1 MPQTAQHP
9 ASYPYRT
16 VREDVRVPLAD
27 GVELHARI
35 WRPVTE
41 EAVPALLEYLPGRL
55 GDGTAARDTERHP
68 WYAGHGY
75 ASVRVDVRG
84 HGNSGGLPGEEYSAQ
99 ELADGVAV
107 VGWLAA
113 RPWCSGSV
121 GMFGLARGG
130 STALRIAALAPPA
143 LKAVVAVCA
152 DDDRRDGEAHHLGGA
167 LLAAGTHARSA
178 GLLSLAACPPDPRY
192 VGEDWR
198 RMWLDRLAALE
209 PPVHSWLTHRTGGQ
223 PRPPGTD
230 GAEYRAIKAAVL
242 AVAGWA
248 APGRDTVLRLVEQLA
263 APVRGLIGPWAQ
275 QYPDQGLPPGPA
287 IGFLQETLR
296 WWDHWL
302 KGADTGVLAEPA
314 LRSWIEGSGPPAGG
328 GGDRPGRWCGE
339 ESWPSPDVREIHYGL
354 DTALRTA
361 GTASEDRFVHV
372 RSPQHTGVDAGSPHP
387 AGSAADLPPDQRE
400 EDGRSVC
407 FDSTPL
413 PEPVE
418 ILGRPALRLR
428 LRGRGPRGQVVARLC
443 DVAPDGSSALITR
456 GVLALVPGRDG
467 GPPPA
472 GAPGG
477 GPDATVDISVDLA
490 GTGYAVPPGHR
501 LRLALSSAYWPWI
514 WPQPQD
520 EGFRPG
526 PVPQRPDP
534 PRPPPRRRRGQ
545 RAGHLR
551 AARAGRAAGRP
562 PPRTADQPPGAPGDQ
577 GRRRRRVAPGAGPGL
592 RRPADPSRR
601 PGPRGTDRRGVPDPL
616 RRPARRRRPHRPDR
630 PAGAPGHR
638 LGRHRPDPLPARL
651 RRHPHHRPQP
661 GERAGGRLGG
671 VQPGVGAPGPAGGA
685 LTERAGPTRV
695 GGRPAHRHGSG

>member
-9 ASYPYRT
+9 ASYAYRT

-41 EAVPALLEYLPGRL
+41 EAVPALLEYLPGRI
-55 GDGTAARDTERHP
+55 GDGTAARDSQRHP

-84 HGNSGGLPGEEYSAQ
+84 HGNSGGAPGEEYSAQ
-99 ELADGVAV
+99 ELADGVSV
-107 VGWLAA
+107 VEWLAA
-113 RPWCSGSV
+113 RPWCSGNV

-152 DDDRRDGEAHHLGGA
+152 GDDHPDGAAHPGGA
-167 LLAAGTHARSA
+167 LLAADTHARSA

-192 VGEDWR
+192 VGDDWR

-209 PPVHSWLTHRTGGQ
+209 PPAHHLLTHRPGEERTRPGPDGG
-223 PRPPGTD
+223 
-230 GAEYRAIKAAVL
+230 EYRAIRAAVL
-242 AVAGWA
+242 AVGGWA

-263 APVRGLIGPWAQ
+263 APVRGLIGPWSQ

-287 IGFLQETLR
+287 VGFLQETLR

-314 LRSWIEGSGPPAGG
+314 LRSWIDGSGPPAGG
-328 GGDRPGRWCGE
+328 DGARPGRWCRE
-339 ESWPSPDVREIHYGL
+339 ESWPSPDVRGIHYGL
-354 DTALRTA
+354 DTALRAA
-361 GTASEDRFVHV
+361 GTASDDRFVHV

-428 LRGRGPRGQVVARLC
+428 LRGRSPRGQVVARLC
-443 DVAPDGSSALITR
+443 DVAPDGSSTLITR
-456 GVLALVPGRDG
+456 GVLALAGRPDG
-467 GPPPA
+467 GPAPA
-472 GAPGG
+472 DTPDRAL
-477 GPDATVDISVDLA
+477 DATVDATVDLA

-501 LRLALSSAYWPWI
+501 LRLALSSAYWPWV

-520 EGFRPG
+520 EGF
-526 PVPQRPDP
+526 D
-534 PRPPPRRRRGQ
+534 
-545 RAGHLR
+545 L
-551 AARAGRAAGRP
+551 
-562 PPRTADQPPGAPGDQ
+562 
-577 GRRRRRVAPGAGPGL
+577 
-592 RRPADPSRR
+592 DPSRSALTLPVRHLAADAGSAPIRFGPPEQAAPLDVRRTEPLTSR
-601 PGPRGTDRRGVPDPL
+601 PERLVIRDVAAGEWRLEVDPGYGGPRIHPDGLVHEERTVEAYRILSGDPLSATARTDRTVRL
-616 RRPARRRRPHRPDR
+616 ERPDIGWDVTVR
-630 PAGAPGHR
+630 TRSQLDCDATHLTARSQVSALEAGSVVFSREWERRIPRRAP
-638 LGRHRPDPLPARL
+638 
-651 RRHPHHRPQP
+651 
-661 GERAGGRLGG
+661 
-671 VQPGVGAPGPAGGA
+671 
-685 LTERAGPTRV
+685 
-695 GGRPAHRHGSG
+695 

>member
-152 DDDRRDGEAHHLGGA
+152 DDGRRDGEAHHLGGA

-223 PRPPGTD
+223 PPPPGPD
-230 GAEYRAIKAAVL
+230 GPEYRAIEAAVL

-302 KGADTGVLAEPA
+302 KGTDTGVLAEPA
-314 LRSWIEGSGPPAGG
+314 LRSWIDGSGPPAGD
-328 GGDRPGRWCGE
+328 GDRPGRWCGE

-443 DVAPDGSSALITR
+443 DVAPDGTSALITR
-456 GVLALVPGRDG
+456 GVLALAPGRDG

-477 GPDATVDISVDLA
+477 GPDATVDVTVDLA
-490 GTGYAVPPGHR
+490 GTGYAVPPGHH

-520 EGFRPG
+520 EGF
-526 PVPQRPDP
+526 D
-534 PRPPPRRRRGQ
+534 
-545 RAGHLR
+545 L
-551 AARAGRAAGRP
+551 
-562 PPRTADQPPGAPGDQ
+562 
-577 GRRRRRVAPGAGPGL
+577 
-592 RRPADPSRR
+592 DPSRSALTLPVRHLAADAGSAPVAFGPPEQAAPPDVRR
-601 PGPRGTDRRGVPDPL
+601 PEPLTSRPERLVIRDVATGEWRLELDPGFGGPLIHPDGLVHEERTVEAYRILSGDPLGAGARTDRTVRL
-616 RRPARRRRPHRPDR
+616 ERPDIGWDVTVR
-630 PAGAPGHR
+630 TRSRLDCDATHLIARNQVSVLEAGSVVFSREWERRVPREAP
-638 LGRHRPDPLPARL
+638 
-651 RRHPHHRPQP
+651 
-661 GERAGGRLGG
+661 
-671 VQPGVGAPGPAGGA
+671 
-685 LTERAGPTRV
+685 
-695 GGRPAHRHGSG
+695 

>member
-9 ASYPYRT
+9 ASYPYGT

-41 EAVPALLEYLPGRL
+41 EAVPALLEYQPGRL
-55 GDGTAARDTERHP
+55 ADGTAARDSERHP

-84 HGNSGGLPGEEYSAQ
+84 HGNSGGQPGEEYSAQ

-113 RPWCSGSV
+113 RPWCSGNV

-130 STALRIAALAPPA
+130 TTALRIAALAPPA
-143 LKAVVAVCA
+143 LKAVVTVCA
-152 DDDRRDGEAHHLGGA
+152 DDDHRDGDAHHLGGA

-192 VGEDWR
+192 VGDDWR
-198 RMWLDRLAALE
+198 RIWLDRLAALE
-209 PPVHSWLTHRTGGQ
+209 PPVHPWLTHRA
-223 PRPPGTD
+223 
-230 GAEYRAIKAAVL
+230 GAGEGRSGREAEEYRAIRAAVL
-242 AVAGWA
+242 AVGGWA
-248 APGRDTVLRLVEQLA
+248 APGRDTVLRLVEHLT
-263 APVRGLIGPWAQ
+263 APVRGLLGPWSQ

-287 IGFLQETLR
+287 VGFLQESLR

-314 LRSWIEGSGPPAGG
+314 LRSWIDGSGPAGED
-328 GGDRPGRWCGE
+328 GDRPGRWCGE

-361 GTASEDRFVHV
+361 GTPSDDRFVHV

-387 AGSAADLPPDQRE
+387 AGRAADLPPDQRE

-428 LRGRGPRGQVVARLC
+428 LRGRGPRGQVAARLC

-456 GVLALVPGRDG
+456 GVLALVTRPQDGPATG
-467 GPPPA
+467 GPA
-472 GAPGG
+472 GDA
-477 GPDATVDISVDLA
+477 PDATVDVTVELA
-490 GTGYAVPPGHR
+490 GTGYALPPGHR
-501 LRLALSSAYWPWI
+501 LRLALSSAYWPWV

-520 EGFRPG
+520 EGF
-526 PVPQRPDP
+526 D
-534 PRPPPRRRRGQ
+534 
-545 RAGHLR
+545 L
-551 AARAGRAAGRP
+551 
-562 PPRTADQPPGAPGDQ
+562 
-577 GRRRRRVAPGAGPGL
+577 
-592 RRPADPSRR
+592 DPSRSTLTLPVRHLAADAGSAPIGFGPPEQAAPLDVRHPEPLTGR
-601 PGPRGTDRRGVPDPL
+601 PGRVVIRDVAAGEWRLEVDPGPGGPRILPDGLVHEERTVEAYRILSGDPLSASARTDRTVRL
-616 RRPARRRRPHRPDR
+616 ERPDIGWDVTVR
-630 PAGAPGHR
+630 TRSELDCDATHITARSRVSALEAGSVVFSRAWE
-638 LGRHRPDPLPARL
+638 
-651 RRHPHHRPQP
+651 RRIPR
-661 GERAGGRLGG
+661 E
-671 VQPGVGAPGPAGGA
+671 
-685 LTERAGPTRV
+685 TR
-695 GGRPAHRHGSG
+695 